1 MTGVNDEV
9 LSIGRALYPQVP
21 AIVFNIHI
29 LLSFS
34 YDFVG
39 VVIDHKEIFNN
50 NDPQLLFLLLSE
62 DKKLTI
68 SALISRYDT

>member
-21 AIVFNIHI
+21 TIVFTIHI
-29 LLSFS
+29 LLLFS

-39 VVIDHKEIFNN
+39 IVIDHKEIFK
-50 NDPQLLFLLLSE
+50 ND
-62 DKKLTI
+62 
-68 SALISRYDT
+68 